1 MEHTTVTMTMVEYN
15 SMLKERDDLL
25 KNLKDARSGESHNGQ
40 LFERKQAQ
48 LLATL
53 ELVQVLVRGWAMEDE
68 TRGILNK
75 VLSLSLTPN
84 AKLSGAPNGASD

>member
-1 MEHTTVTMTMVEYN
+1 MEHTTVTMTMVEYS

-25 KNLKDARSGESHNGQ
+25 KNLKDARSGELHNGQ
-40 LFERKQAQ
+40 LFDRKQAQ

-53 ELVQVLVRGWAMEDE
+53 ELVQILARGWVMEDE
-68 TRGILNK
+68 TRVILNK

-84 AKLSGAPNGASD
+84 AKLTGGPSGPSG